1 MPRLSKTRK
10 ALLNTM
16 MKESIFEATTAV
28 LCKHGVE
35 GTTMNR
41 VAEAASLSKSSLYDY
56 FQNKDDLLAFVSDRI
71 IGPFLKMLEELVPA
85 SLPASQKLETIL
97 RHALDDSTKHKAII
111 RLLAKSDSNLRVRR
125 SARPRILE
133 AITAIYEQGIEE
145 GSFQP
150 HNPAYTARMFLGC
163 LRELFEL
170 QMDSASDE
178 AATEYVGILI
188 GAVRQGFSI
197 HVPKSSGPGTAS
209 PTEPD
214 S

>member
-85 SLPASQKLETIL
+85 RLPAPQKLEAIL

-111 RLLAKSDSNLRVRR
+111 RLLAKSDPNMRVKR

-133 AITAIYEQGIEE
+133 AITAIYEQGIQE

-150 HNPAYTARMFLGC
+150 HNPAYTARMFMGC

-188 GAVRQGFSI
+188 TAVRHGFSI
-197 HVPKSSGPGTAS
+197 HAAKGPGPGAASPSGPIA
-209 PTEPD
+209 
-214 S
+214 

>member
-10 ALLNTM
+10 KLLTTM

-28 LCKHGVE
+28 LCEHGVE

-56 FQNKDDLLAFVSDRI
+56 FQSKEDLLAFVSDRI
-71 IGPFLKMLEELVPA
+71 VGPFWKMLDELVPA
-85 SLPASQKLETIL
+85 PLSAPQKLEAIL
-97 RHALDDSTKHKAII
+97 RHALDDSTRHKAII
-111 RLLAKSDSNLRVRR
+111 RLLAQADQGRQVEQSI
-125 SARPRILE
+125 RPRILE
-133 AITAIYEQGIEE
+133 AITAIYEQGIKE

-163 LRELFEL
+163 LGELFDL
-170 QMDSASDE
+170 QMSSASDE

-188 GAVRQGFSI
+188 GAVRRGFSI
-197 HVPKSSGPGTAS
+197 HVANGSEAEMANPGV
-209 PTEPD
+209 PD